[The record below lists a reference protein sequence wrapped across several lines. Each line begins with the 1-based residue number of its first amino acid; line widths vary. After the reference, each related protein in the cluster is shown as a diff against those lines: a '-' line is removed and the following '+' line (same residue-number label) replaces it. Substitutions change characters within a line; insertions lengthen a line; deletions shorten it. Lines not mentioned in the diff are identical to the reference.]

1 MKKAGLFLIMCLW
14 ALANAPAGV
23 SLLDFVPDN
32 ADLILGLRVTD
43 SLNLP
48 LVKEMRLNDK
58 EFAGKYA
65 SFEKELEKN
74 GLSVKDMPPQAV
86 VFGRQDRAYWGIVM
100 NATIPEARFVELLK
114 TKLKSG
120 YNIDYTIEKVSGQT
134 VYCLE
139 NKPVKV
145 GETLVDAGMLGQ
157 RDMKK
162 LGIFYLKPD
171 VAMITD
177 FQEAGR
183 VLDAIKKGSCKQL
196 IDDSGINQQALAWIV
211 YHPLMPLPKPAD
223 ASGGDMPEQANIQP
237 FNSMG
242 MALNFNG
249 LEQKDIVLDAIIDCK
264 NQNSAAMMAMQ
275 AQGMAMLGL
284 SSAFK
289 DNPAL
294 AADVGNALKVQADGG
309 KVKANLQLPE
319 KLHKQ
324 VKDYLMSHGPENP
337 TGDGEFDAVPA
348 SRPVPLNKAV
358 PAAKPADAVNKA
370 DSAIIDRMPGK

>member
-1 MKKAGLFLIMCLW
+1 MRKSGLFLIVCCCL
-14 ALANAPAGV
+14 LVNVPAA

-48 LVKEMRLNDK
+48 LVKEMRQNDK
-58 EFAGKYA
+58 EFAGKYT

-100 NATIPEARFVELLK
+100 DATIPEAKFVELLK
-114 TKLKSG
+114 TKFKSG
-120 YNIDYTIEKVSGQT
+120 YNVEYTVEKVNGQT

-145 GETLVDAGMLGQ
+145 GETLVDSGMLGQ

-162 LGIFYLKPD
+162 IGVFYLNPD
-171 VAMITD
+171 VALVTD

-183 VLDAIKKGSCKQL
+183 VMDEIKKGNCKQF
-196 IDDSGINQQALAWIV
+196 IDNSGINQQALAWII
-211 YHPLMPLPKPAD
+211 YHPSMPAARASD
-223 ASGGDMPEQANIQP
+223 AAGNGMPEQASAAQP
-237 FNSMG
+237 FKSMG
-242 MALNFNG
+242 MALTFNG
-249 LEQKDIVLDAIIDCK
+249 SEQKDIALDAVIDCK

-275 AQGMAMLGL
+275 AQGMVMLGL

-294 AADVGNALKVQADGG
+294 AADVGNALKVQADGS
-309 KVKANLQLPE
+309 KVRANLQLPE

-324 VKDYLMSHGPENP
+324 VKDYLISHSPDSQAA
-337 TGDGEFDAVPA
+337 GDGEFDAVPA
-348 SRPVPLNKAV
+348 SKPVPLNKTV
-358 PAAKPADAVNKA
+358 PAAKPAVTVSKTDIAK
-370 DSAIIDRMPGK
+370 

>member
-1 MKKAGLFLIMCLW
+1 MKKTGLVLMMCFSM
-14 ALANAPAGV
+14 LANVPAV

-48 LVKEMRLNDK
+48 LVKEMRASDK
-58 EFAGKYA
+58 DFAGKYT

-74 GLSVKDMPPQAV
+74 GLSVKDMPPLAV
-86 VFGRQDRAYWGIVM
+86 IFGRQDRAYWGIVM
-100 NATIPEARFVELLK
+100 DATIPEARFVELLK

-120 YNIDYTIEKVSGQT
+120 YNIDYTVEKVNGQT

-145 GETLVDAGMLGQ
+145 GETLVDSGMIGQ

-162 LGIFYLKPD
+162 IGVFYLNPD
-171 VAMITD
+171 VALITD
-177 FQEAGR
+177 YQEAGR
-183 VLDAIKKGSCKQL
+183 VMDEIKKGSCRQF
-196 IDDSGINQQALAWIV
+196 IDASGINQQSLAWIL
-211 YHPLMPLPKPAD
+211 YHPSMPSARPAD
-223 ASGGDMPEQANIQP
+223 ASSNGGMPEQAGPQP
-237 FNSMG
+237 FKSMG

-249 LEQKDIVLDAIIDCK
+249 SEQKDIALDAVIDCK
-264 NQNSAAMMAMQ
+264 NKNSAAMMAMQ
-275 AQGMAMLGL
+275 AQGMVMLGL

-294 AADVGNALKVQADGG
+294 AADVGNALKVQADGS

-324 VKDYLMSHGPENP
+324 VKDYLMSHGPDSQAS
-337 TGDGEFDAVPA
+337 GDGELDAVPA
-348 SRPVPLNKAV
+348 GKPVPLNKAV
-358 PAAKPADAVNKA
+358 PAAKPAVAVGKA
-370 DSAIIDRMPGK
+370 DSAQ

>member
-1 MKKAGLFLIMCLW
+1 MIKSGLFLIMSCCLLINIP
-14 ALANAPAGV
+14 AAN
-23 SLLDFVPDN
+23 LLDFVPDN
-32 ADLILGLRVTD
+32 ADLILGVRVTD

-48 LVKEMRLNDK
+48 LVKEMRQNDK
-58 EFAGKYA
+58 EFAVKYT

-100 NATIPEARFVELLK
+100 DATIPEAKFVELLK
-114 TKLKSG
+114 TKFKSG
-120 YNIDYTIEKVSGQT
+120 YNVDYTVEKVNGQT

-145 GETLVDAGMLGQ
+145 GETLVDSGMLGQ

-162 LGIFYLKPD
+162 IGVFYLNPH

-183 VLDAIKKGSCKQL
+183 IMNEINKGNCKQF
-196 IDDSGINQQALAWIV
+196 IDNSGINQQALAWII
-211 YHPLMPLPKPAD
+211 YLPSIPSARAAD
-223 ASGGDMPEQANIQP
+223 AGGNGMPEQAFAQP

-249 LEQKDIVLDAIIDCK
+249 SEQKDIALDAVIDCK

-275 AQGMAMLGL
+275 AQGMIMFGL
-284 SSAFK
+284 SSVFK
-289 DNPAL
+289 DNPGL
-294 AADVGNALKVQADGG
+294 AADIGNALRVQADGN
-309 KVKANLQLPE
+309 KVKANLRLPE

-324 VKDYLMSHGPENP
+324 VKGYLVTHGPDSQP
-337 TGDGEFDAVPA
+337 AGDGEFDAPPA
-348 SRPVPLNKAV
+348 SKPVPLNKAV
-358 PAAKPADAVNKA
+358 PAAKPAAAANKA
-370 DSAIIDRMPGK
+370 DHTQ

>member
-1 MKKAGLFLIMCLW
+1 MMKKTGLFLIMCFSL
-14 ALANAPAGV
+14 LANVPAGV
-23 SLLDFVPDN
+23 CLLDFVPDN
-32 ADLILGLRVTD
+32 ADLILGLRVMD

-48 LVKEMRLNDK
+48 LVKELRQNDK
-58 EFAGKYA
+58 EFAGKYT

-100 NATIPEARFVELLK
+100 DATIPEARFVELLQ
-114 TKLKSG
+114 TRLKSG
-120 YNIDYTIEKVSGQT
+120 YNIDYTVEKVNGQT

-145 GETLVDAGMLGQ
+145 GETLVDSGMLGQ

-162 LGIFYLKPD
+162 VGVFYLKPD
-171 VAMITD
+171 VALITD
-177 FQEAGR
+177 YQEAGR
-183 VLDAIKKGSCKQL
+183 VMDEIKKGTCKQF
-196 IDDSGINQQALAWIV
+196 IDNSGINQQAVAWII
-211 YHPLMPLPKPAD
+211 YHPSKPDAKPD
-223 ASGGDMPEQANIQP
+223 ASVNGMPEQAAGSQP

-249 LEQKDIVLDAIIDCK
+249 AERKDIALDAVIDCK

-275 AQGMAMLGL
+275 AQGMVMLGL

-294 AADVGNALKVQADGG
+294 AADVGNALKVQADGS

-324 VKDYLMSHGPENP
+324 VKDYLIAHGPDSQAA
-337 TGDGEFDAVPA
+337 GDGEFDAVPA
-348 SRPVPLNKAV
+348 SKPAPLNKAV
-358 PAAKPADAVNKA
+358 PAAKPAAFNSGRT
-370 DSAIIDRMPGK
+370 DSAK

>member
-1 MKKAGLFLIMCLW
+1 MKKTGLFLIMCFGV
-14 ALANAPAGV
+14 LANVPAV
-23 SLLDFVPDN
+23 NLLDFVPDN

-48 LVKEMRLNDK
+48 LVKEMRQNDK
-58 EFAGKYA
+58 EFAGKYT

-74 GLSVKDMPPQAV
+74 GLSIKDMPPQAV
-86 VFGRQDRAYWGIVM
+86 IFGRQDRAYWGIIM
-100 NATIPEARFVELLK
+100 DATIPEARFVELLK

-120 YNIDYTIEKVSGQT
+120 YNIDYTVEKVNGQT

-145 GETLVDAGMLGQ
+145 GETLVDSGMLGQ

-162 LGIFYLKPD
+162 VGVFYLNPD
-171 VAMITD
+171 VALITD

-183 VLDAIKKGSCKQL
+183 VMDEIKKGSCKQFV
-196 IDDSGINQQALAWIV
+196 DNSGINQQAIAWIV
-211 YHPLMPLPKPAD
+211 YHPSTPSAKPAN
-223 ASGGDMPEQANIQP
+223 SGANPEQASAQP

-249 LEQKDIVLDAIIDCK
+249 SEHKDIALDAVIDCK

-275 AQGMAMLGL
+275 AQGMVMLGL

-294 AADVGNALKVQADGG
+294 AADVGNALKVQADGS
-309 KVKANLQLPE
+309 KVKANLQMPE

-324 VKDYLMSHGPENP
+324 VKDYLMSHGPDSP
-337 TGDGEFDAVPA
+337 AGDGEFDAVPA
-348 SRPVPLNKAV
+348 SKPIPLNKAV
-358 PAAKPADAVNKA
+358 PAAKPVTGKS
-370 DSAIIDRMPGK
+370 DSAQ

>member
-1 MKKAGLFLIMCLW
+1 MKKTGLFLIMCFGL
-14 ALANAPAGV
+14 LANVPAV
-23 SLLDFVPDN
+23 NLLDFVPDN

-48 LVKEMRLNDK
+48 LVKEMRLNDE
-58 EFAGKYA
+58 EFAGKYT

-74 GLSVKDMPPQAV
+74 GLSVKDMPPLAV

-100 NATIPEARFVELLK
+100 DATIPEARFVELLK
-114 TKLKSG
+114 TKIKGG
-120 YNIDYTIEKVSGQT
+120 YNIDYTVEKVSGQT

-145 GETLVDAGMLGQ
+145 GETLIDSGMIGQ

-162 LGIFYLKPD
+162 LGVFYLKPD

-177 FQEAGR
+177 FQETSR
-183 VLDAIKKGSCKQL
+183 VLDEIKKGNCRQF
-196 IDDSGINQQALAWIV
+196 IDNSGINQQALAWIV
-211 YHPLMPLPKPAD
+211 YHPSMALPKPAE
-223 ASGGDMPEQANIQP
+223 ASNNGMPEQAASPQP

-249 LEQKDIVLDAIIDCK
+249 SEQKDIMLDAIIDCK

-275 AQGMAMLGL
+275 AQGMVMLGL

-294 AADVGNALKVQADGG
+294 AADVGNALKVQADGS

-324 VKDYLMSHGPENP
+324 VKDYLISHGPDSQA

-348 SRPVPLNKAV
+348 SKPAPLNKAV
-358 PAAKPADAVNKA
+358 PAAKPAVTAGKA
-370 DSAIIDRMPGK
+370 DSAQ